1 MVDYGFRSGQHVQVQ
16 VDGLLD
22 LGSWQGKAAG
32 VAAKIVEINPVTR
45 MITVVLDQPID
56 GKHSLTVPISRV
68 RGSN

>member
-1 MVDYGFRSGQHVQVQ
+1 
-16 VDGLLD
+16 
-22 LGSWQGKAAG
+22 
-32 VAAKIVEINPVTR
+32 VTR